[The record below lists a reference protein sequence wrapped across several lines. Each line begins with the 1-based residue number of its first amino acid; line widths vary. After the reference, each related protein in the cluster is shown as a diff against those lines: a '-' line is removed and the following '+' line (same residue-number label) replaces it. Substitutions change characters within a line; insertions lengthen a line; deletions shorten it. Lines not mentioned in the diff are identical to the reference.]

1 MGRYAE
7 KDKEGTSIF
16 SSIWGRVSRPHL
28 SPAPSSFHSSKGV
41 AFHYTPTYINHHPD
55 SGYRFARLLTLL
67 IIAYLNPNQPL
78 DCCANEAIFCHL
90 FSLLDYN
97 ENLIASSKAGKDKN
111 RWKVN
116 YFRRKS
122 TFLGKESTSPVKV
135 VNCSQTRESTKSVW
149 VSKCLKIRPK
159 KSQPFQEK
167 TVCSYTVMQLFFA
180 RLPDRRK

>member
-1 MGRYAE
+1 MAWSSYARYHGTG
-7 KDKEGTSIF
+7 KSPVTDKEGTSNF

-41 AFHYTPTYINHHPD
+41 AFHRTLTYINHHPE
-55 SGYRFARLLTLL
+55 SWYRFARYLMLL

-78 DCCANEAIFCHL
+78 DYCTNEAIFCHL
-90 FSLLDYN
+90 FRFSITMK
-97 ENLIASSKAGKDKN
+97 NLIASSKAGKDKN

-135 VNCSQTRESTKSVW
+135 VNCTQAKESTLSVW
-149 VSKCLKIRPK
+149 ESLARGGGIWCVYHPK
-159 KSQPFQEK
+159 
-167 TVCSYTVMQLFFA
+167 
-180 RLPDRRK
+180 